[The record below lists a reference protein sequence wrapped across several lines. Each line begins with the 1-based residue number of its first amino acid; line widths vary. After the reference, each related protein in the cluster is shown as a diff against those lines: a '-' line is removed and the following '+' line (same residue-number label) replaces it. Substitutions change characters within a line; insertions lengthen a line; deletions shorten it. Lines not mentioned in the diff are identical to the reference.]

1 MSLIQIDTVDME
13 NTLDQ
18 LVEVAESLPDDKLDT
33 LMARLRT
40 ISAERRQPH
49 LSKEET
55 ELFQIINRGL
65 SAVNQQRYI
74 ALRKKLEDETMTQDE
89 QTEFLALTAEIE
101 KLDAERLKALVTLAK
116 VRGTTLDTLMDA
128 LGIKSPTTR

>member
-1 MSLIQIDTVDME
+1 MSLVQIDTVDTE
-13 NTLDQ
+13 NTVEQ
-18 LVEVAESLPDDKLDT
+18 LVEVAESLPNDKLDT
-33 LMARLRT
+33 LMERLRK

-65 SAVNQQRYI
+65 PREAQQRYV
-74 ALRKKLEDETMTQDE
+74 ALRENLEDETMTQEE

-116 VRGTTLDTLMDA
+116 VRGTTLDTLMDS

>member
-1 MSLIQIDTVDME
+1 MSLVQIDTVDTE
-13 NTLDQ
+13 NTVEQ
-18 LVEVAESLPDDKLDT
+18 LVEVAESLPNDKLDT
-33 LMARLRT
+33 LMERLRK

-65 SAVNQQRYI
+65 SREAQQRYV
-74 ALRKKLEDETMTQDE
+74 ALRENLEDETMTQEE